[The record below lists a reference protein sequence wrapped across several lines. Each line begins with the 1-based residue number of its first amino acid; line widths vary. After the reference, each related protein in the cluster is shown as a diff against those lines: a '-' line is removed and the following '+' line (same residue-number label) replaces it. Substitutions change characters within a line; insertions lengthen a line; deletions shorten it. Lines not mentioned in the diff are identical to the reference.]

1 MRISRIPL
9 LLLVGAIALLSIAG
23 GALLLQSSDQA
34 EAGVISG
41 DSLSCSA
48 VGAPGDALAVA
59 SDSTGTTLVTTDTA
73 ATSAECYFAGITRF
87 PNACGPRDLYVL
99 RYLCYDPARGGWYY
113 VNYMYCM

>member
-9 LLLVGAIALLSIAG
+9 LLLLGAIALLSIAG
-23 GALLLQSSDQA
+23 GALLLQSSHQA

-48 VGAPGDALAVA
+48 VGAPGDALVVA
-59 SDSTGTTLVTTDTA
+59 SDSTGTALATTDTA
-73 ATSAECYFAGITRF
+73 ALSAQCYFAGITRF
-87 PNACGPRDLYVL
+87 PHACGPQDLYVL
-99 RYLCYDPARGGWYY
+99 RYLCYDPAKGWYY